1 MLTILH
7 CLGDDFRVL
16 RVGVD
21 HCLGLSAFNQKKP
34 SLDELP
40 SSAQLIRS
48 TAIAAA
54 SAVAILVTVV
64 LPAEYNID
72 PTGIGGVLG
81 LSEMGEIKAQLA
93 EEAEADRLLEIEA
106 EEQSS
111 LMNDIFGLFVG
122 TAYAQDAEIW
132 RDETTFTLAPGDSAE
147 WKLVMEEGQ
156 TVEYRMLVDG
166 GRVNF
171 DMHGHGGGN
180 SVTYEKGRG
189 STGDEGEIIAA
200 FDGEHGWFW
209 RNRDSQPATV
219 TVQVRGEYT
228 EFKDAS

>member
-1 MLTILH
+1 M
-7 CLGDDFRVL
+7 
-16 RVGVD
+16 
-21 HCLGLSAFNQKKP
+21 FNAEKP
-34 SLDELP
+34 SLDQLP
-40 SSAQLIRS
+40 TSRQLLRS

-54 SAVAILVTVV
+54 SAVTILVTVV
-64 LPAEYNID
+64 LPAEYDID

-81 LSEMGEIKAQLA
+81 LAEMGEIKTQLA
-93 EEAEADRLLEIEA
+93 EEAEADRLLELEA
-106 EEQSS
+106 QEQSS

-122 TAYAQDAEIW
+122 AAHAQGAEVW

-156 TVEYRMLVDG
+156 TVEYRMLVEG

-180 SVTYEKGRG
+180 SITYEKGRG
-189 STGDEGEIIAA
+189 STGDEGEIVAA

-209 RNRDSQPATV
+209 RNRDSSDATV
-219 TVQVRGEYT
+219 TVQVRGEYA

>member
-1 MLTILH
+1 M
-7 CLGDDFRVL
+7 
-16 RVGVD
+16 
-21 HCLGLSAFNQKKP
+21 FNTEKP
-34 SLDELP
+34 SLEELP

-48 TAIAAA
+48 TCIAAA

-72 PTGIGGVLG
+72 PTGIGGVIG
-81 LSEMGEIKAQLA
+81 LTEMGEIKAQLA
-93 EEAEADRLLEIEA
+93 EEAEADRLMDLDA
-106 EEQSS
+106 EKQSS
-111 LMNDIFGLFVG
+111 LINDIFGLFVG
-122 TAYAQDAEIW
+122 TAHAQDAEVW
-132 RDETTFTLAPGDSAE
+132 RDETTFTLAPGESAE

-156 TVEYRMLVDG
+156 TAQYRMLVDG

-171 DMHGHGGGN
+171 DLHGHGGGQ

-189 STGDEGEIIAA
+189 STGDEGEIVAA

-209 RNRDSQPATV
+209 RNRDSSDVTV
-219 TVQVRGEYT
+219 TVQVRGGYA

>member
-1 MLTILH
+1 M
-7 CLGDDFRVL
+7 
-16 RVGVD
+16 
-21 HCLGLSAFNQKKP
+21 FNAKKP

-40 SSAQLIRS
+40 SSAQLVRS
-48 TAIAAA
+48 TAFAAA

-122 TAYAQDAEIW
+122 TAYAQEAEIW

>member
-1 MLTILH
+1 M
-7 CLGDDFRVL
+7 
-16 RVGVD
+16 
-21 HCLGLSAFNQKKP
+21 FNAEKP

-40 SSAQLIRS
+40 SSRQLLRS

-64 LPAEYNID
+64 LPAEYDID

-93 EEAEADRLLEIEA
+93 AEAEADRLMELEAQQEA
-106 EEQSS
+106 LRGQQESS
-111 LMNDIFGLFVG
+111 LLNDFLGIFVG
-122 TAYAQDAEIW
+122 AAHAQEVTAEPVEEW
-132 RDETTFTLAPGDSAE
+132 RDEITFTLAPGDTAE

-156 TVEYRMLVDG
+156 VAEFVMLVEG

-171 DMHGHGGGN
+171 DLHGHGSGQ
-180 SVTYEKGRG
+180 SETYEKGRG
-189 STGDEGEIIAA
+189 STGAEGEINASFA
-200 FDGEHGWFW
+200 GEHGWFW
-209 RNRDSQPATV
+209 RNRDDEDVTV
-219 TVQVRGEYT
+219 TVKVRGEYA

>member
-1 MLTILH
+1 M
-7 CLGDDFRVL
+7 
-16 RVGVD
+16 
-21 HCLGLSAFNQKKP
+21 FNAEKP

-40 SSAQLIRS
+40 STAQLLRS

-93 EEAEADRLLEIEA
+93 EEAEADRLLELEVQ
-106 EEQSS
+106 EQSS
-111 LMNDIFGLFVG
+111 LMNDIVGLFVG
-122 TAYAQDAEIW
+122 AAHAQEAEVW
-132 RDETTFTLAPGDSAE
+132 RDETTFTLAPGGSAE

-156 TVEYRMLVDG
+156 KVEYRMLVEG

-171 DMHGHGGGN
+171 DLHGHGGGK

-189 STGDEGEIIAA
+189 STGDEGEIVAA

-209 RNRDSQPATV
+209 RNRDSSDATV

>member
-1 MLTILH
+1 M
-7 CLGDDFRVL
+7 
-16 RVGVD
+16 
-21 HCLGLSAFNQKKP
+21 FNAEKP

-48 TAIAAA
+48 TAIAAV
-54 SAVAILVTVV
+54 SAVAVLVTVV

-72 PTGIGGVLG
+72 PTGIGGVIG
-81 LSEMGEIKAQLA
+81 LTEMGEIKTQLA
-93 EEAEADRLLEIEA
+93 EEAEADRLLELEGQ
-106 EEQSS
+106 EESS

-122 TAYAQDAEIW
+122 ATHAQEAEIW

-171 DMHGHGGGN
+171 DLHGHGGGN

-200 FDGEHGWFW
+200 FDGEHRWFW
-209 RNRDSQPATV
+209 RNRDGSDVTV
-219 TVQVRGEYT
+219 TVQVRGEYA

>member
-1 MLTILH
+1 M
-7 CLGDDFRVL
+7 
-16 RVGVD
+16 
-21 HCLGLSAFNQKKP
+21 FNAEKP

-72 PTGIGGVLG
+72 PTGIGGVIG
-81 LSEMGEIKAQLA
+81 LTEMGEIKAQLA
-93 EEAEADRLLEIEA
+93 EEAEADRLLELEGQ
-106 EEQSS
+106 EESS
-111 LMNDIFGLFVG
+111 LMNDIFGIFVG
-122 TAYAQDAEIW
+122 AAHAQEAEIW

-171 DMHGHGGGN
+171 DLHGHGGGK

-189 STGDEGEIIAA
+189 STGDEGQIVAA

-209 RNRDSQPATV
+209 RNRDSSDVTV
-219 TVQVRGEYT
+219 TVQVRGEYA

>member
-1 MLTILH
+1 M
-7 CLGDDFRVL
+7 
-16 RVGVD
+16 
-21 HCLGLSAFNQKKP
+21 FNAEKP

-40 SSAQLIRS
+40 TSAQLVRS

-72 PTGIGGVLG
+72 PTGIGGILG
-81 LSEMGEIKAQLA
+81 LAEMGEIKTQLA
-93 EEAEADRLLEIEA
+93 GEAEADRLMELEA

-122 TAYAQDAEIW
+122 AAHAQEAEVW

-147 WKLVMEEGQ
+147 WKMVMEEGQ
-156 TVEYRMLVDG
+156 TAEYRMMVEG

-171 DMHGHGGGN
+171 DLHGHGGGN

-189 STGDEGEIIAA
+189 STGDEGQIVAT

-209 RNRDSQPATV
+209 RNRDGSDVTV

>member
-1 MLTILH
+1 M
-7 CLGDDFRVL
+7 
-16 RVGVD
+16 
-21 HCLGLSAFNQKKP
+21 FNAKKP

-122 TAYAQDAEIW
+122 TAYAQEAEIW

-219 TVQVRGEYT
+219 TVQVRGEYA
-228 EFKDAS
+228 EFKDAG